1 MGGKRWSQPMK
12 KQTILFDLD
21 DTLIYCNKYFDLV
34 MEQFADQM
42 EMWFHSYHIPLD
54 EIKKKQAENDLERVL
69 QSGFSPDHF
78 PESFVDTYEF
88 YCDLTGRVKLEE
100 EVIRLLELG
109 RSVYGHSIEPYP
121 HMYETLSELQ
131 AQGHDLHLYTGGEP
145 AIQMRK
151 VTEGGLERFFGTR
164 IHVARHKTT
173 EFLEGLIRSHQ
184 FDRKSTWMIGNSL
197 RTDVT
202 PALKT
207 GIHAIFMPA
216 LQEWSYNNV
225 EVDTEPQGAFFTL
238 SSLSEIPSAIHN
250 YIDSDVETPSS

>member
-1 MGGKRWSQPMK
+1 MN

-21 DTLIYCNKYFDLV
+21 DTLIYCNKFFDLV
-34 MEQFADQM
+34 IDQFADQM
-42 EMWFHSYHIPLD
+42 EMWFHTHHIPLA
-54 EIKKKQAENDLERVL
+54 EIKKKQAEIDLERVL
-69 QSGFSPDHF
+69 QCGFAPNHF
-78 PESFVDTYEF
+78 PESFVETYEF
-88 YCDLTGRVKLEE
+88 YSDMTGRTKSEGE
-100 EVIRLLELG
+100 ITRLYELG
-109 RSVYGHSIEPYP
+109 KSVYGHSIEPYP
-121 HMYETLSELQ
+121 HMYETLTELQ
-131 AQGHDLHLYTGGEP
+131 AQGHELHLYTGGDP

-151 VTEGGLERFFGTR
+151 VTEAGLERFFGTR

-173 EFLEGLIRSHQ
+173 EFLEGLIQSHH

-197 RTDVT
+197 RTDVI

-238 SSLSEIPSAIHN
+238 SSLSEIPSAMN
-250 YIDSDVETPSS
+250 GYIDNQAPEA